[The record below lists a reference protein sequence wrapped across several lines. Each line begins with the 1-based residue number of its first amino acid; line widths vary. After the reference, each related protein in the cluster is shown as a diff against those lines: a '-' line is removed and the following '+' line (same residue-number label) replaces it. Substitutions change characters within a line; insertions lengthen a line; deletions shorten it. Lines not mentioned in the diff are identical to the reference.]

1 MKNNFESKFIQNL
14 IYSNYGLRVKAEQI
28 EGELDDNFKLNY
40 DGKSYFFKVYPA
52 NSDLEFVTFQ
62 SNLLSNLKTFEKIIL
77 FLATAGFIIHLVL
90 ILLNNKGYVDL
101 SFFQGS
107 LFVNPISAIYTPFSF
122 ILIYEAFLLI
132 YYLPRSF
139 TTSIAKQFEIMSL
152 ILIRKIFKDIP
163 DVDLSD
169 NWILNENNLQLI
181 YDLTGVLIVFYLIYM
196 FKKLKENLP
205 KLPVHQN
212 LERFLGYKRLI
223 SLLLIPT
230 LIILCVFSFIEWY
243 GAVFI
248 GGENSPNIDYLFF
261 VEFFGILI
269 LVDVFILLISF
280 QYTERY
286 SQLVRNTGFIISTIL
301 LRLSFNAVGL
311 TSIILLISGIV
322 FGLII
327 LYIYNKMERTS
338 LVT

>member
-1 MKNNFESKFIQNL
+1 MTEKINIVFGKVFSDRNL
-14 IYSNYGLRVKAEQI
+14 RA
-28 EGELDDNFKLNY
+28 
-40 DGKSYFFKVYPA
+40 
-52 NSDLEFVTFQ
+52 
-62 SNLLSNLKTFEKIIL
+62 FEKLIL
-77 FLATAGFIIHLVL
+77 FLATSGFIIHLLL

-101 SFFQGS
+101 SFFNDS

-163 DVDLSD
+163 EVNLSD

-181 YDLTGVLIVFYLIYM
+181 YDLTGVLIVFYLIYL
-196 FKKLKENLP
+196 FKKLKDNLP
-205 KLPVHQN
+205 QLPVHTN
-212 LERFLGYKRLI
+212 LERFLGYKKLI

-230 LIILCVFSFIEWY
+230 LILLCIFSFLDWY

>member
-1 MKNNFESKFIQNL
+1 MTEKINSVFE
-14 IYSNYGLRVKAEQI
+14 
-28 EGELDDNFKLNY
+28 
-40 DGKSYFFKVYPA
+40 KVF
-52 NSDLEFVTFQ
+52 SD
-62 SNLLSNLKTFEKIIL
+62 SNLKTFEKIIL

-230 LIILCVFSFIEWY
+230 LIVLCVFSFIEWY

-248 GGENSPNIDYLFF
+248 GGENTPNIDYLFF

-286 SQLVRNTGFIISTIL
+286 SQLIRNTGFIISTIL

>member
-1 MKNNFESKFIQNL
+1 MTEKINIVFGKVFSDRNL
-14 IYSNYGLRVKAEQI
+14 RA
-28 EGELDDNFKLNY
+28 
-40 DGKSYFFKVYPA
+40 
-52 NSDLEFVTFQ
+52 
-62 SNLLSNLKTFEKIIL
+62 FEKLIL
-77 FLATAGFIIHLVL
+77 FLATSGFIIHLVL
-90 ILLNNKGYVDL
+90 ILLNNNGYIDL
-101 SFFQGS
+101 SFFNDS

-163 DVDLSD
+163 EVNLSD

-181 YDLTGVLIVFYLIYM
+181 YDLTGVLIVFYLIYL
-196 FKKLKENLP
+196 FKKLKDNLP
-205 KLPVHQN
+205 QLPVHTN
-212 LERFLGYKRLI
+212 LERFLGYKKLI

-230 LIILCVFSFIEWY
+230 LILLCIFSFLDWY

-311 TSIILLISGIV
+311 TSIILLISGII

>member
-1 MKNNFESKFIQNL
+1 
-14 IYSNYGLRVKAEQI
+14 
-28 EGELDDNFKLNY
+28 
-40 DGKSYFFKVYPA
+40 
-52 NSDLEFVTFQ
+52 
-62 SNLLSNLKTFEKIIL
+62 
-77 FLATAGFIIHLVL
+77 
-90 ILLNNKGYVDL
+90 
-101 SFFQGS
+101 
-107 LFVNPISAIYTPFSF
+107 
-122 ILIYEAFLLI
+122 
-132 YYLPRSF
+132 
-139 TTSIAKQFEIMSL
+139 MSL

-163 DVDLSD
+163 EVNLSD

-181 YDLTGVLIVFYLIYM
+181 YDLTGVLIVFYLIYL

-205 KLPVHQN
+205 QLPVHTN
-212 LERFLGYKRLI
+212 LERFLGYKKLI

-230 LIILCVFSFIEWY
+230 LILLCIFSFLDWY

-311 TSIILLISGIV
+311 TSIILLISGII

>member
-1 MKNNFESKFIQNL
+1 MTEKINSVFE
-14 IYSNYGLRVKAEQI
+14 
-28 EGELDDNFKLNY
+28 
-40 DGKSYFFKVYPA
+40 KVF
-52 NSDLEFVTFQ
+52 SD
-62 SNLLSNLKTFEKIIL
+62 SNLKTFEKIIL

-212 LERFLGYKRLI
+212 LKRFLGYKRLI

-230 LIILCVFSFIEWY
+230 LIFLCVFSFIEWY

-248 GGENSPNIDYLFF
+248 GGENTPNIDYLFF

-338 LVT
+338 LVA